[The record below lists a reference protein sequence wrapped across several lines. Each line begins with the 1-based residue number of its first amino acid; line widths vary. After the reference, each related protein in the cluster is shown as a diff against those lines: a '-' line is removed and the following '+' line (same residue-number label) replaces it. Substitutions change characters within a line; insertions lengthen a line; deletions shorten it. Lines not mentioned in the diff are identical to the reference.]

1 MKQYIIDGNHFS
13 EVESFYKEVSQ
24 VFSLPDYFGNNLDA
38 LYDVLSDM
46 EEPIEVIWQNSQ
58 KSKIDFS
65 KSKDRPTFFAQ
76 VISTL
81 QEVPHLTLTLE

>member
-1 MKQYIIDGNHFS
+1 MRQYIIDGNNFS

-38 LYDVLSDM
+38 LYDVLSDI
-46 EEPIEVIWQNSQ
+46 EGPIEVIWKNSQ

-65 KSKDRPTFFAQ
+65 KSKDRPTFFVQ
-76 VISTL
+76 VASTL
-81 QEVPHLTLTLE
+81 QEVPNLTLILE